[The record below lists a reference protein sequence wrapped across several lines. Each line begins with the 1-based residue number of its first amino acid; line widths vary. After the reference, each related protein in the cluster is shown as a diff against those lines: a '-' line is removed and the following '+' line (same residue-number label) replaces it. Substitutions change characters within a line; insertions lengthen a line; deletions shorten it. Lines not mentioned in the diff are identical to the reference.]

1 MNKAFNHPARSG
13 FTLVEVS
20 LAILVVGLGLLTLFG
35 LFPSGLR
42 SGEEAGADTRAGLFA
57 SVVLEGM
64 RANAAGIKS
73 WTEWND
79 GSPSDVSSVIHV
91 KLCDSLLSSGAI
103 VADGNR
109 QPKLE
114 YPVGSTQYLRYSL
127 LLGRPTTR
135 SCSAYLK
142 VFGRTG
148 DNFSEFYTEF
158 LFGGR

>member
-1 MNKAFNHPARSG
+1 MNKAFNHRTRSG

-20 LAILVVGLGLLTLFG
+20 LAILVVGLGLLSLFS

-42 SGEEAGADTRAGLFA
+42 SGEEATSDTRAGLFA

-64 RANAAGIKS
+64 RANAVGIKS
-73 WTEWND
+73 WTDWND
-79 GSPSDVSSVIHV
+79 GNPGDVGSAIHV
-91 KLCDSLLSSGAI
+91 KLCDSLLGAGAI

-114 YPVGSTQYLRYSL
+114 FPAGSAQYLRYSL
-127 LLGRPTTR
+127 LLDRPTTR

-142 VFGRTG
+142 VWGRTG